1 MAFNPKSITKAT
13 AVLAPFAALLFSGSV
28 AADSGAYIGG
38 SIGQSYVDMDC
49 CGSEDDSAW
58 KVFGG
63 YNFDITFINLAI
75 EGEYIDFGTFSDT
88 YVGTST
94 RHYSYDT
101 SALAGFGVAG
111 LDLGFIGFFAKAGIA
126 DWDAGSGQDGTD
138 PAYGIGARL
147 TFSSVEV
154 RAEYE
159 YFDIDSSR
167 LSDLSLLSIGAAWTF

>member
-1 MAFNPKSITKAT
+1 MT
-13 AVLAPFAALLFSGSV
+13 AHSRSFIKLSALLAPAALLFCAPV

-38 SIGQSYVDMDC
+38 SIGQSYADTAC

-63 YNFDITFINLAI
+63 YNFDITFINLAV
-75 EGEYIDFGTFSDT
+75 EAEYVDFGTFPSGPSIGPYEHGVD
-88 YVGTST
+88 
-94 RHYSYDT
+94 
-101 SALAGFGVAG
+101 ALAGFGVAG

-126 DWDAGSGQDGTD
+126 DWDAGNQDGTD

-159 YFDIDSSR
+159 YFDADADN
-167 LSDLSLLSIGAAWTF
+167 LSDLSLFSIGAAWTF